1 MGGAPRGV
9 TFDATMP
16 PTVTH
21 AIIGTAGHIDHG
33 KTALIG
39 ALTGQDTD
47 RLKEEKE
54 RGISI
59 DLGFAYFTLPDGTRA
74 GVIDVPGHERF
85 IRNMLAGAHGI
96 DLVLFTV
103 AADDGVMP
111 QSEEHLDILH
121 LLGTRRGIF
130 VITKADLADAARLA
144 DVRDEITLLAEGT
157 TLAGSPII
165 PVSSI
170 SGLGLDVLRA
180 EIVRQ
185 LDSYQARRATG
196 VFRLPLDRAFVIK
209 GHGTVV
215 TGTAMGAE
223 VRVGQK
229 LRVLPAG
236 NEVRVRSIQM
246 HSESVESAGL
256 CQRVA
261 LNLTGAEKLEL
272 ARGDVLADE
281 RLDVATSRVD
291 AMLEIRP
298 AAKRAL
304 KNNTRVRMFIATAE
318 TIARAIVLDEA
329 GFIAPKSAGLVQLVA
344 DDPIVALAGDRFVIR
359 DETNSRT
366 LGGGVVL
373 NPMGRSNRKP
383 LDAYRAN
390 LRVLQADKVRDSPQA
405 PADSIEALLN
415 LQESFALSTARIAT
429 LMNIP
434 VREGETSLKDSRFI
448 KMSIGDEEGFTTRA
462 KWDEL
467 KRHAIAAVQA
477 HHRSEPLSA
486 GLEMEALRTRLPF
499 EIGARAFRPIVDRL
513 SRESDIIREESMLRL
528 KSHRVQLGG
537 DAGKLGA
544 SIEDALTRAQFQPPD
559 LKQLADALKIP
570 AAELPRLRTVLSAME
585 REGRVVK
592 IATDFYFSRAAADRA
607 RKHLV
612 DHLQTHPEI
621 TAAAYRDLL
630 GASRKFAIALL
641 DYFDHAGVTTRVGDA
656 RRLRTAVA

>member
-1 MGGAPRGV
+1 MAS
-9 TFDATMP
+9 
-16 PTVTH
+16 TVTH

-33 KTALIG
+33 KTALIK

-59 DLGFAYFTLPDGTRA
+59 DLGFAYFTLSDGTRA
-74 GVIDVPGHERF
+74 GIVDVPGHERF

-130 VITKADLADAARLA
+130 VITKADLADPARLS
-144 DVRDEITLLAEGT
+144 DVRDEIELLADGSA
-157 TLAGSPII
+157 LAGSPII

-170 SGLGLDVLRA
+170 TGAGIDALRA
-180 EIVRQ
+180 EMVRQ
-185 LDSYQARRATG
+185 LDGFQARRATG

-223 VRVGQK
+223 VRVGDK

-236 NEVRVRSIQM
+236 HEVRVRSIQV

-261 LNLTGAEKLEL
+261 LNLTGAEKIDL

-281 RLDVATSRVD
+281 RLEVATRRFD
-291 AMLEIRP
+291 AWLEIRP
-298 AAKRAL
+298 ATKRPL
-304 KNNTRVRMFIATAE
+304 KNNMRVRLFIATAE

-329 GFIAPKSAGLVQLVA
+329 GLIAPKSAGFAQLVP
-344 DDPIVALAGDRFVIR
+344 DSPVVALAGDRFVIR

-373 NPMGRSNRKP
+373 NPLGRRARKP
-383 LDAYRAN
+383 FDAYRAS
-390 LRVLQADKVRDSPQA
+390 LRALKESSGPDA
-405 PADSIEALLN
+405 IEALLN
-415 LQESFALSTARIAT
+415 LQESFALEPIRIAT

-434 VREGETSLKDSRFI
+434 VKEAETALKDPRFV
-448 KMSIGDEEGFTTRA
+448 KLSIGDEDGFTTRT
-462 KWDEL
+462 KWEEL
-467 KRHAIAAVQA
+467 KHFALAALET
-477 HHRSEPLSA
+477 HHQKEPLSA
-486 GLEMEALRTRLPF
+486 GLEMEAMRTRMPYR
-499 EIGARAFRPIVDRL
+499 IGARAFRPIIDRIG
-513 SRESDIIREESMLRL
+513 REAEIVREESTLRL

-537 DAGKLGA
+537 DAGILGA
-544 SIEDALTRAQFQPPD
+544 SIEAALIRAQFQPPE
-559 LKQLADALKIP
+559 LKQLADGLKIP
-570 AAELPRLRTVLSAME
+570 AADLPRLRTVLAALE

-592 IATDFYFSRAAADRA
+592 IATDLYFSRAAADAA
-607 RKHLV
+607 RNSLV
-612 DHLQTHPEI
+612 EYLKTHSEI
-621 TAAAYRDLL
+621 TAAVFRDLL

-641 DYFDHAGVTTRVGDA
+641 DHFDHTGVTTRVGDA
-656 RRLRTAVA
+656 RRLRNIDR